1 MGSCQ
6 STKRIHNPSRVARDG
21 VQEEISRDL
30 SKQRDRNA
38 ASKKDHASA
47 TSKRS
52 QTNLDQ
58 AQRSPTRRTNHSNA
72 SKTLINPQ
80 VVYIVQAN
88 TVTHKVPTLLSPE
101 KDSTIFSRRVQ
112 ADPSSR
118 RSKTQFHSQSQI
130 TYLKEYLRH
139 QNQRKEGSSD

>member
-6 STKRIHNPSRVARDG
+6 STKRIHNPARVGATG
-21 VQEEISRDL
+21 VQVEISRDQL
-30 SKQRDRNA
+30 KQRDRNL
-38 ASKKDHASA
+38 ASKRDGVSLA
-47 TSKRS
+47 SKRS

-58 AQRSPTRRTNHSNA
+58 ALKSPTRRSNPSSA
-72 SKTLINPQ
+72 TKTLVNPQ

-101 KDSTIFSRRVQ
+101 KDSTIFSRRVR

-118 RSKTQFHSQSQI
+118 RSKTQNHSQSQI

-139 QNQRKEGSSD
+139 QPKKLEDSRD